1 MRSNNLLLAA
11 FATAIATAQD
21 LATVLSGQESL
32 STLVGLLGQVQN
44 TTGFLASQENVTLFA
59 PSNDALATIVQ
70 SGGIFSIE
78 QAAVD
83 PGLIEQILRYHL
95 VKGVVKAADIKEIP
109 AFAPTYLNYS
119 GIVLD
124 GEVSGSNVTGG
135 QVVSVSLDEEG
146 NAVVTSGIKSTSKVV
161 VADLEFDNGVIH
173 IIDKLLIIPLSV
185 STTLAAGNFT
195 ALAGAATQA
204 DLVAPLEDLSDITIF
219 APNNDAFQRLAA
231 SNFTATD
238 EELAS
243 ILKYHVI
250 QGTVGYST
258 TLSNNTKLPT
268 LNGEELDITISA
280 DGAVFV
286 NAARVINA
294 DVLLENGVL
303 HVIDEVLNPATPDAD
318 PADNTADDAVSLPPV
333 VPFTSGIQPET
344 SIFSALS
351 KTTSLVAAGLVTAT
365 PNATASSA
373 GAGSGTTSAP
383 VVEQTANAGA
393 RMEMPV
399 LAAVAVGAVAFAV
412 QM

>member
-1 MRSNNLLLAA
+1 MHLNNILMAA
-11 FATAIATAQD
+11 SATAFATAQD
-21 LATVLSGQESL
+21 LATVLSGQETL

-44 TTGFLASQENVTLFA
+44 TTEFLASQDKVTLFA
-59 PSNDALATIVQ
+59 PSNDAFANIVAE
-70 SGGIFSIE
+70 GGIFSIE

-95 VKGVVKAADIKEIP
+95 FKGVVKAADINEIP
-109 AFAPTYLNYS
+109 QFVPSYLNYS

-135 QVVSVSLDEEG
+135 QVVSVNLDEEG
-146 NAVVTSGIKSTSKVV
+146 KAIVTSGIKSTSQVV
-161 VADLEFDNGVIH
+161 VAVSLFSFRQYARTIQTNKPPQDLEFDNGVIH

-185 STTLAAGNFT
+185 SATLIAGNFT

-243 ILKYHVI
+243 ILKYHVV

-258 TLSNNTKLPT
+258 TLANNTKLPT

-294 DVLLENGVL
+294 DILLENGVL
-303 HVIDEVLNPATPDAD
+303 HVIDEVLNPATPDAE
-318 PADNTADDAVSLPPV
+318 PADNTAAFRRLCHSRL
-333 VPFTSGIQPET
+333 G
-344 SIFSALS
+344 FSPRRRS
-351 KTTSLVAAGLVTAT
+351 
-365 PNATASSA
+365 TAS
-373 GAGSGTTSAP
+373 
-383 VVEQTANAGA
+383 
-393 RMEMPV
+393 
-399 LAAVAVGAVAFAV
+399 
-412 QM
+412 